1 MKSRVR
7 LEIPK
12 EASLPWNMLWTLRAV
27 YGIRGM
33 TCSHLVLRQFFLV
46 DMLEYMRLE
55 AGRVIKKQ
63 EGQRPKIW

>member
-1 MKSRVR
+1 M
-7 LEIPK
+7 
-12 EASLPWNMLWTLRAV
+12 
-27 YGIRGM
+27 
-33 TCSHLVLRQFFLV
+33 LRQFFLV